1 MVNPKIIDTVKGL
14 IVLLVFCSR
23 MNNANEY
30 NLFQRFSFTLLHSY
44 FADVTDD
51 HSLLTFPKQNG
62 DIYIYERINECFA
75 EKAIFSVGE
84 EDSIFCDITADG
96 EYLLGIG
103 RGLSN

>member
-30 NLFQRFSFTLLHSY
+30 NLFQRFSFSSSDSL
-44 FADVTDD
+44 FADITDD

-62 DIYIYERINECFA
+62 NIYIY
-75 EKAIFSVGE
+75 
-84 EDSIFCDITADG
+84 
-96 EYLLGIG
+96 
-103 RGLSN
+103 